1 MTAPSKSGPG
11 TPSER
16 PSGTPSRVPPGVSP
30 GVPRR
35 PKIAGVILAGGR
47 SRRMGGGDKCL
58 QPLRG
63 EYLISRVIARAHSQ
77 VDALAIN
84 ANGDPARFADFR
96 LPVVADSVADFAGPL
111 AGVLAGLDWAA
122 EAAPDSVWLATF
134 ACDAPFFPHN
144 LVIRLWAEAE
154 EAGADVACARSRGRD
169 HPVFGLWPL
178 ALRDALHRALV
189 EDDIRKVDV
198 FTARYELVQ
207 VEFPDLASPW
217 GQVDP
222 FFNANRP
229 EDLAEAERILSP

>member
-1 MTAPSKSGPG
+1 MTTPSDPGPDTAP
-11 TPSER
+11 E
-16 PSGTPSRVPPGVSP
+16 VPPGVPP
-30 GVPRR
+30 GIPTR

-58 QPLRG
+58 QPLGG
-63 EYLISRVIARAHSQ
+63 EYLISHVVTRAHSQ

-84 ANGDPARFADFR
+84 ASGDPARFADFK
-96 LPVVADSVADFAGPL
+96 LPVIADSVEGFAGPL

-122 EAAPDSVWLATF
+122 AAAPDSVWLATF

-144 LVIRLWAEAE
+144 LVMRLWAEAE
-154 EAGADVACARSRGRD
+154 EAGADLACARSRGRD

-178 ALRDALHRALV
+178 ALRDALRQALV

-198 FTARYELVQ
+198 FTARYQLVA

-217 GQVDP
+217 GPVDP

>member
-1 MTAPSKSGPG
+1 MTTGPES
-11 TPSER
+11 TPEGS
-16 PSGTPSRVPPGVSP
+16 PGIPPGVPP

-35 PKIAGVILAGGR
+35 PKVAGVILAGGR

-58 QPLRG
+58 QPLQGRS
-63 EYLISRVIARAHSQ
+63 LISHVITRARSQ

-84 ANGDPARFADFR
+84 ANGDPGRFAEFE
-96 LPVVADSVADFAGPL
+96 LPVVQDSVEGFAGPL

-122 EAAPDSVWLATF
+122 EAAPESIWLTTF

-144 LVIRLWAEAE
+144 LVVRLWAEAE
-154 EAGADVACARSRGRD
+154 EAGADLACAQSRGRD

-178 ALRDALHRALV
+178 ALRDSLRAALV
-189 EDDIRKVDV
+189 EEDIRKVDI
-198 FTARYELVQ
+198 FTARYKLAQ
-207 VEFPDLASPW
+207 VDFPDLASPW
-217 GQVDP
+217 GLVDP

>member
-1 MTAPSKSGPG
+1 MTTPSEPGPG
-11 TPSER
+11 TAPE
-16 PSGTPSRVPPGVSP
+16 VPPGIP
-30 GVPRR
+30 TR

-58 QPLRG
+58 QPLGG
-63 EYLISRVIARAHSQ
+63 EYLISHVVTRAHSQ

-84 ANGDPARFADFR
+84 ASGDPARFADFE
-96 LPVVADSVADFAGPL
+96 LPVIADSVEGFAGPL

-122 EAAPDSVWLATF
+122 AAAPDSVWLATF

-144 LVIRLWAEAE
+144 LVMRLWAEAK
-154 EAGADVACARSRGRD
+154 EAGADLACARSRGRD
-169 HPVFGLWPL
+169 HPVFGLWPV
-178 ALRDALHRALV
+178 ALRDALRQALV
-189 EDDIRKVDV
+189 EDDIRKVDA
-198 FTARYELVQ
+198 FTARYQLVA

-217 GQVDP
+217 GPVDP

>member
-1 MTAPSKSGPG
+1 MTTPSDPGPDTAP
-11 TPSER
+11 E
-16 PSGTPSRVPPGVSP
+16 VPPGVPP
-30 GVPRR
+30 GIPTR

-58 QPLRG
+58 QPLGG
-63 EYLISRVIARAHSQ
+63 EYLISHVVTRAHSQ

-84 ANGDPARFADFR
+84 ASGDPARFADFK
-96 LPVVADSVADFAGPL
+96 LPVIADSVEGFAGPL

-122 EAAPDSVWLATF
+122 AAAPDSVWLATF
-134 ACDAPFFPHN
+134 ACDAPFFPQN
-144 LVIRLWAEAE
+144 LVMRFWAEAE
-154 EAGADVACARSRGRD
+154 EAGADLACARSRGRD

-178 ALRDALHRALV
+178 ALRDALRQALV

-198 FTARYELVQ
+198 FTARYQLVA

-217 GQVDP
+217 GPVDP

>member
-1 MTAPSKSGPG
+1 MT
-11 TPSER
+11 TPSE
-16 PSGTPSRVPPGVSP
+16 PGPGGGAVPPPGVP
-30 GVPRR
+30 QR
-35 PKIAGVILAGGR
+35 PKIAGVILAGGQ

-63 EYLISRVIARAHSQ
+63 KHLISHVILRARSQ

-84 ANGDPARFADFR
+84 ANGEPGRFAEFH
-96 LPVVADSVADFAGPL
+96 LPVVADSVVGFAGPL

-122 EAAPDSVWLATF
+122 AAAPDSTWLATF

-144 LVIRLWAEAE
+144 LVTRLWAEAE
-154 EAGADVACARSRGRD
+154 SAGADLACAHSHGRD

-178 ALRDALHRALV
+178 SLRDALRRALV
-189 EDDIRKVDV
+189 EDDVRKVDI
-198 FTARYELVQ
+198 FTARYRLVP

-217 GQVDP
+217 GLVDP

-229 EDLAEAERILSP
+229 EDLAEAERIMSP

>member
-1 MTAPSKSGPG
+1 MTTPSDPGPDTAP
-11 TPSER
+11 E
-16 PSGTPSRVPPGVSP
+16 VPPGVPP
-30 GVPRR
+30 GIPTR

-58 QPLRG
+58 QPLGG
-63 EYLISRVIARAHSQ
+63 EYLISHVVTRAHSQ

-84 ANGDPARFADFR
+84 ASGDPARFADFK
-96 LPVVADSVADFAGPL
+96 LPVIADSVEGFAGPL

-122 EAAPDSVWLATF
+122 AAAPDSVWLATF
-134 ACDAPFFPHN
+134 ACDAPFFPQN
-144 LVIRLWAEAE
+144 LVMRFWAEAE
-154 EAGADVACARSRGRD
+154 EAGADLACARSRGRD

-178 ALRDALHRALV
+178 ALRDALRQALV
-189 EDDIRKVDV
+189 EDEIRKVDV
-198 FTARYELVQ
+198 FTARYQLVA

-217 GQVDP
+217 GPVDP